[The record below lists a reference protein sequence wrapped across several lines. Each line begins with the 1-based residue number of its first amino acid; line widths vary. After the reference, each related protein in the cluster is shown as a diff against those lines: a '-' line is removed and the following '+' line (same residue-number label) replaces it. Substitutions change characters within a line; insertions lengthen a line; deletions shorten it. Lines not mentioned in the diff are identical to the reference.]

1 MNYLGIDL
9 GGTNIVAAVVN
20 EKYEIVSL
28 KTSYMTHTAIDSLY
42 VFFMNNILTQH
53 KTSIHN

>member
-20 EKYEIVSL
+20 DKYEIVSEAKNPTL
-28 KTSYMTHTAIDSLY
+28 VKMIKPPWKL
-42 VFFMNNILTQH
+42 
-53 KTSIHN
+53 

>member
-20 EKYEIVSL
+20 EKYEIVSEAKNPTL
-28 KTSYMTHTAIDSLY
+28 RPHSWKE
-42 VFFMNNILTQH
+42 IL
-53 KTSIHN
+53 